1 VEAWGEGRWLM
12 LVESESSR
20 FLSSWFAQG
29 RLRPGLQG
37 AAMVVAAALTVT
49 LIVAEPAG
57 AAAPAAKKAAAAK
70 VASRPDLVSARVTAK
85 AQGSRVEVESLRDA
99 TSTTWVEPTG
109 EMTTQQF
116 GGVIRYKDPADPKGA
131 WHDVDLTM
139 AAASDGTV
147 APKGHP
153 AGLSLAGATKAAGGT
168 AKGATET
175 DLALTRQGKGKRK
188 QDRAVTLGWE
198 GKLGTPLLSGTT
210 ATYKSVKPGVDLVV
224 DARRDGYETHLVI
237 NTPEALAA
245 LKADAK
251 AGPVAWD
258 IPVKTNGLTARA
270 EKNGGVSFID
280 ADGQVASFIAPPLAW
295 DDQVDAKSGNRVSES
310 PVAMTVT
317 QKGSGKAVLTL
328 TPDQDWLASGD
339 RKFPITI
346 DPTYASGSMTTTSD
360 TYVSS
365 AYPTASYASS
375 TELRVGTY
383 NGGGD
388 KYRSFLKFDF
398 SSYKN
403 LDVTSA
409 SLSLYEFHSYS
420 CTAKPF
426 YVYSSAATDSS
437 TTWNTQPGAGSQYG
451 SLSVAKGFSSSCAGG
466 RVSVPITGL
475 VDAWSNNAYTTGWL
489 RLSASE
495 TDSYGWKKFY
505 SVNSS
510 QNPYITFT
518 YNRKPNAASAPTM
531 ETAYTPSYVDPRD
544 NLTYLFT
551 TDSTPRFYSKATDP
565 DASTVAVTF
574 EVHSTTT
581 NPSSSTLKASC
592 ATGYGASGS
601 SVYCSPTTALAN
613 NTYYYVRAAVKDDRG
628 LWNGTWSAWTKFGTA
643 YNTPPAA
650 TVSCPGY
657 ANGSWTDNAPAA
669 DVVCSVKATGITNDW
684 STPGY
689 VDLVVDG
696 VAKPRL
702 KITPTN
708 DSSVVATTVT
718 IPKTANGAHTIKA
731 TAIARTLKPA
741 PATTYSFGWGG
752 ASLTMPAAGTASSG
766 KIAIAAGGPPR
777 GTAATVTGKIQWRVA
792 GSGNETTGWT
802 DGPSL
807 TVTNNAG
814 STTLAST
821 DPVKVNGSFALASA
835 VREAGASADLN
846 SRVPV
851 LLDVQVCFTYAG
863 VPTPQCTWS
872 QTTRSVTRVPHA
884 FGNGYPTSDAGP
896 GQVAL
901 FTGEFNSS
909 ATDVSVPGYS
919 GDLALSRTHTSFDG
933 DGTVTGWPNDPVTGV
948 FGPGWTASLEGP
960 EAGAAGLQV
969 IDNTRTDGT
978 IVLVDEEGDPLVYQT
993 PTKDRAYK
1001 VTATGSAKSPYL
1013 PATTDTTA
1021 AAADLVITN
1030 TTAAPGA
1037 SMTMTLTEDDGTV
1050 TTWAPVAYSATADT
1064 DWVPV
1069 SVNEPGQVGATTY
1082 GHDATGRV
1090 TRIVAAVPP
1099 NGATPPAAAV
1109 ACPTTGTLVKGC
1121 RALDIVYATSTT
1133 ATSTTPGDY
1142 TGRVK
1147 TVTATLWDPAASG
1160 GAGAM
1165 ATTTVATY
1173 KYDTSGRLVNVTDPR
1188 TALGTDYTWDGTST
1202 RLASVK
1208 SSGLAAF
1215 RLAYDTT
1222 PSTPRVAA
1230 VTRDNPAGS
1239 GSAVTLARFNYSVP
1253 LSGTGLPDLT
1263 SDAATDQVRLW
1274 NQDSNPVTGYAVF
1287 GADYTGP
1294 TSGTGVDWPRADL
1307 QYADDQGCTVNTASY
1322 GAGAWQVTATDY
1334 DTKGNTI
1341 RELDAGATK
1350 AVRDANTA
1358 GDPLDAGGVD
1368 ALSTQTVYN
1377 ADIKDST
1384 GKVVTEAD
1392 TLVTDTYGPVRNASV
1407 KADLNGDG
1415 VTGGSGDVGPVRPHV
1430 KTTYDQNAPTTKV
1443 VNGVS
1448 LNPANDEPWRLPTT
1462 ITTGVASSDATPGEA
1477 DLETSYTTVNSYA
1490 KLNSAD
1496 ATEGDPWTLGT
1507 PTKVTTGGFTTT
1519 TRFDTEGRTTETRQ
1533 PLSNG
1538 SDAGTTKT
1546 IYYTAY
1552 ANTAD
1557 AACGNK
1563 VEWAGLV
1570 CRTLPADAPTAGA
1583 GGATT
1588 LPDSRTTAFNA
1599 WLQTLTEVETSGS
1612 VVRTT
1617 TNRYDSA
1624 GRTTATWTDV
1634 TGLSGS
1640 TARPGTFTHYR
1651 AADGLVDYS
1660 GNLNAGKTDADASA
1674 RTTTTFDAWGRALT
1688 VVNDLGETTTTSYVA
1703 PGIPGAGSVATV
1715 SDAKGTTSYTYDG
1728 TDAAG
1733 KSEARGLVTTQT
1745 VTRPGTGGAL
1755 TFKAAY
1761 DAEGKMTVQKL
1772 PGQVT
1777 QTTGYD
1783 EAGEPVD
1790 LTYSGTVQPVKLRT
1804 ELDPDTGE
1812 QVPVTDENGNPVYD
1826 PDGAAQADQPW
1837 LAWSVTND
1845 AQGRVTNELTGPS
1858 AGFDGNPGVS
1868 DPADITGYDTG
1879 RAIGYDRSYSYDAAG
1894 RLVSVVDHTAAE
1906 HGADLAASPCQVR
1919 TYGFDANGRRTTLGT
1934 ATHADGTCD
1943 GTTNV
1948 TTTSASFNYYDTAD
1962 RPTQGQGGIGQYV
1975 YDSLGRQTTIPAVD
1989 TPNYATDSSAG
2000 DITLGYFDDDLPRS
2014 VTQSMAGVTTSTLF
2028 TLDSSGRRSTA
2039 STTATTGTGTTT
2051 SSLVRHYSD
2060 SSDNPAWT
2068 VATDTLG
2075 QAVTT
2080 RYTESIGGDLGTSI
2094 GEDGS
2099 ADLTVANLHG
2109 DVVTTVPISATSA
2122 SGDAAVGIDGWSNYT
2137 EYGEP
2142 RVGSTTATTG
2152 GAVGYG
2158 WLGAKQRS
2166 TTVETAG
2173 LTLMGDRLYN
2183 ATTGRFTSLDP
2194 EPGGNATAYAYPN
2207 DPVNMYDLDGHWGW
2221 KKWTKKVGG
2230 WLGKASTIAGYIPFC
2245 SVCSA
2250 VSVGLGALST
2260 ASYAAGGHWR
2270 LARRQAIGTVVGAA
2284 LGGFK
2289 WAYRMRH
2296 VRKLASF
2303 KRFRGVHRFLHRGGV
2318 SGFFNHSARRAGK
2331 SRAYRAY
2338 WGLKLHAVGVGAGW
2352 ATDNWRSR
2360 NRGLR

>member
-1 VEAWGEGRWLM
+1 M
-12 LVESESSR
+12 LVESGASR
-20 FLSSWFAQG
+20 FLSSWFAHG

-37 AAMVVAAALTVT
+37 AAMAVAAALTVT

-57 AAAPAAKKAAAAK
+57 AAAPLAKKPAAQK
-70 VASRPDLVSARVTAK
+70 VTSRPDLVSARVTAR
-85 AQGSRVEVESLRDA
+85 AQGARVEVEDLRDA
-99 TSTTWVEPTG
+99 TSTSWVEPTG

-116 GGVIRYKDPADPKGA
+116 GGVIRYRDPANPQGP
-131 WHDVDLTM
+131 WRDVDLTM
-139 AAASDGTV
+139 AAATDGTV

-153 AGLSLAGATKAAGGT
+153 GGLSLAGATKAAGGT
-168 AKGATET
+168 AKGAAGTE
-175 DLALTRQGKGKRK
+175 LAVTRQGKGKRK
-188 QDRAVTLGWE
+188 QDRDVTLGWD
-198 GKLGTPLLSGTT
+198 GKLGTPVLSGTT
-210 ATYKSVKPGVDLVV
+210 ATYKDVKPGVDLVV

-237 NTPEALAA
+237 NTPAALAA
-245 LKADAK
+245 LKAGAKDA
-251 AGPVAWD
+251 PVAWD
-258 IPVKTNGLTARA
+258 IPVKTKGLTARA
-270 EKNGGVSFID
+270 EKNGGVSFVD

-295 DDQVDAKSGNRVSES
+295 DDAVDAKSGNRVNES
-310 PVAMTVT
+310 QVKLSVT

-328 TPDQDWLASGD
+328 TPDQDWLTSGD
-339 RKFPITI
+339 RKFPVTI

-475 VDAWSNNAYTTGWL
+475 VDAWSNNAYSTGWL

-518 YNRKPNAASAPTM
+518 YNRKPNAAAAPTM
-531 ETAYTPSYVDPRD
+531 ETAYTPSYLDPRD
-544 NLTYLFT
+544 NKTYLFT
-551 TDSTPRFYSKATDP
+551 TDTTPRFYSKATDP
-565 DASTVAVTF
+565 DASTVAVNF
-574 EVHSTTT
+574 EVHTSTAGTAASKV
-581 NPSSSTLKASC
+581 SSCL
-592 ATGYGASGS
+592 TGYGASGS

-613 NTYYYVRAAVKDDRG
+613 NTTYYVRASVKDDRG
-628 LWNGTWSAWTKFGTA
+628 LWNGTWSPWTKFGTA

-657 ANGSWTDNAPAA
+657 ANGSWTDNAPTA
-669 DVVCSVKATGITNDW
+669 DVVCTVKATGITNDW

-708 DSSVVATTVT
+708 DPAVVATTVT
-718 IPKTANGAHTIKA
+718 IPKTAGGAHTIKT
-731 TAIARTLKPA
+731 TAIARTLKA
-741 PATTYSFGWGG
+741 ATATTYSFGWGG
-752 ASLTMPAAGTASSG
+752 ASLSMPTAGTASSG

-777 GTAATVTGKIQWRVA
+777 GNAASVAGKIQWRVA

-802 DGPSL
+802 DGPSV

-814 STTLAST
+814 STTLAAT
-821 DPVKVNGSFALASA
+821 DPVKVSSSFALSSA

-863 VPTPQCTWS
+863 VSTPQCTWS
-872 QTTRSVTRVPHA
+872 QTAPSVTRIPHA
-884 FGNGYPTSDAGP
+884 FGGGYPTSDAGP

-901 FTGEFNSS
+901 FTGEFNTS

-919 GDLALSRTHTSFDG
+919 GDLALSRSHTSFDG
-933 DGTVTGWPNDPVTGV
+933 DGTVTGWSTDPVTGV

-969 IDNTRTDGT
+969 IDNTGTDGT
-978 IVLVDEEGDPLVYQT
+978 IVLVDEEGEPLVYQT
-993 PTKDRAYK
+993 PTKNRAYK
-1001 VTATGSAKSPYL
+1001 VTQTGTAKASYL

-1030 TTAAPGA
+1030 TTAVPG
-1037 SMTMTLTEDDGTV
+1037 STMSMTLTEEDGTV

-1069 SVNEPGQVGATTY
+1069 SVNQPGQVGATTY

-1109 ACPTTGTLVKGC
+1109 TCPTTGTLVKGC
-1121 RALDIVYATSTT
+1121 RGLDITYATATT

-1165 ATTTVATY
+1165 STTTVATY

-1188 TALGTDYTWDGTST
+1188 TALGTDYTWDGAST

-1208 SSGLAAF
+1208 SSGLAAY

-1222 PSTPRVAA
+1222 PTTPRVAT
-1230 VTRDNPAGS
+1230 VTRDNPADS
-1239 GSAVTLARFNYSVP
+1239 GSAVTLARYNYAVP

-1263 SDAATDQVRLW
+1263 SDASSDQVRLW

-1287 GADYTGP
+1287 GSDYTGP
-1294 TSGTGVDWPRADL
+1294 ISGTGVDWTKADL
-1307 QYADDQGCTVNTASY
+1307 QYADDQGYTVNTASY
-1322 GAGAWQVTATDY
+1322 GAGSWQVTATDH

-1350 AVRDANTA
+1350 AVRDANAA

-1368 ALSTQTVYN
+1368 SLSTQTIYN

-1384 GKVVTEAD
+1384 GKVVTEAG

-1415 VTGGSGDVGPVRPHV
+1415 VVGSPGDVGPVRPHV

-1490 KLNSAD
+1490 KLSSTD
-1496 ATEGDPWTLGT
+1496 ATEGDPWALGT
-1507 PTKVTTGGFTTT
+1507 PAKVTTGGITST
-1519 TRFDTEGRTTETRQ
+1519 TRYDTEGRTTESRQ
-1533 PLSNG
+1533 PLSTG
-1538 SDAGTTKT
+1538 TDAGTTKT
-1546 IYYTAY
+1546 VYYTAY
-1552 ANTAD
+1552 VNAAD
-1557 AACGNK
+1557 AACGSK

-1570 CRTLPADAPTAGA
+1570 CRTLPAAPPTTGA
-1583 GGATT
+1583 GGAGT
-1588 LPDSRTTAFNA
+1588 LPDSRTTAYSA
-1599 WLQTLTEVETSGS
+1599 WLQPLTEVETSGS

-1617 TNRYDSA
+1617 TTRYDAA

-1651 AADGLVDYS
+1651 TADGLVDYS
-1660 GNLNAGKTDADASA
+1660 GNLNAGKTDADATA
-1674 RTTTTFDAWGRALT
+1674 RTTTTFDAWGRSLT
-1688 VVNDLGETTTTSYVA
+1688 VKNDLNETTTTTYVA
-1703 PGIPGAGSVATV
+1703 PGTPGAGSVATV
-1715 SDAKGTTSYTYDG
+1715 TDVKGTTSYAYDG

-1733 KSEARGLVTTQT
+1733 KAEARGLVTTQT

-1755 TFKAAY
+1755 VFKAAY

-1804 ELDPDTGE
+1804 ETDPDTGE
-1812 QVPVTDENGNPVYD
+1812 QVPVTDPVTGEPVYD
-1826 PDGAAQADQPW
+1826 PDGAPQADQPW

-1858 AGFDGNPGVS
+1858 AGFDGNPGVTN
-1868 DPADITGYDTG
+1868 PADITGYDTG
-1879 RAIGYDRSYSYDAAG
+1879 KATGYDRSYSYDTAG
-1894 RLVSVVDHTAAE
+1894 RLTTVVDHTAAE
-1906 HGADLAASPCQVR
+1906 HGADLDASPCQVR
-1919 TYGFDANGRRTTLGT
+1919 TYGFDTNGRRTSLAT
-1934 ATHADGTCD
+1934 ATHADGICD
-1943 GTTNV
+1943 GITNI
-1948 TTTSASFNYYDTAD
+1948 TNTNTSFNYYDTAD
-1962 RPTQGQGGIGQYV
+1962 RPTKGQGGTGQYV
-1975 YDSLGRQTTIPAVD
+1975 YDALGRQNTVPAVD
-1989 TPNYATDSSAG
+1989 TPAYATDTTAG
-2000 DITLGYFDDDLPRS
+2000 DITVGYFDDDLPRS
-2014 VTQSMAGVTTSTLF
+2014 VAQTVAGVSTSTVF
-2028 TLDSSGRRSTA
+2028 TLDSTGRRSTA
-2039 STTATTGTGTTT
+2039 TTTTTTGSNTTT

-2060 SSDNPAWT
+2060 GSDNPAWT

-2075 QAVTT
+2075 QATTT
-2080 RYTESIGGDLGTSI
+2080 RYAESIGGDLGASI
-2094 GEDGS
+2094 GDDGAAS
-2099 ADLTVANLHG
+2099 LTVANLHG
-2109 DVVTTVPISATSA
+2109 DVVTTIPITATAA
-2122 SGDAAVGIDGWSNYT
+2122 SGDAAAGISGWSDYT
-2137 EYGEP
+2137 EYGAA
-2142 RVGSTTATTG
+2142 RAGSSTAATG

-2166 TTVETAG
+2166 TTAETAG

-2183 ATTGRFTSLDP
+2183 AITGRFTALDP
-2194 EPGGNATAYAYPN
+2194 EPGGSAWAYGYPT
-2207 DPVNMYDLDGHWGW
+2207 DPINQFDLDGHWW
-2221 KKWTKKVGG
+2221 SRKKWKSVLNKVGKYAG
-2230 WLGKASTIAGYIPFC
+2230 YASYIPGPIGTIASG
-2245 SVCSA
+2245 
-2250 VSVGLGALST
+2250 VSALSYAGAGNWKSARLAAFSGVT
-2260 ASYAAGGHWR
+2260 AYFGGRAITGLARGIYVSRYGRGAWHGASKVTRNSRFLSRHPRVRRSVPHWR
-2270 LARRQAIGTVVGAA
+2270 LRSPKLKVHAA
-2284 LGGFK
+2284 A
-2289 WAYRMRH
+2289 WAYR
-2296 VRKLASF
+2296 
-2303 KRFRGVHRFLHRGGV
+2303 
-2318 SGFFNHSARRAGK
+2318 
-2331 SRAYRAY
+2331 
-2338 WGLKLHAVGVGAGW
+2338 GVGYSW
-2352 ATDNWRSR
+2352 AQSR
-2360 NRGLR
+2360 MTR